1 MDERYTKYSENGE
14 NTDTEL
20 GYNSYK
26 ADPEKI
32 YTDSDNT
39 PADSAT
45 GTEETDAVTGT
56 AATFTETDTATGTAA
71 AFTEADT
78 AADTAAAFTET
89 ETYTGNTLEE
99 NIAQSA
105 DTAYSAETPI
115 YTETVVYGDNSASY
129 DTYAN
134 TDTQDAYSQYIDTPS
149 NDLFSNYTDYS
160 NSTNQQPSGSKPVR
174 EKSRAAKFFTVLG
187 CAIVFGLVAA
197 GVFIGTIF
205 VYNKVTG
212 KNEETNVSLTTVRD
226 ISEQQATGIEILS
239 DSTERIGTT
248 AILDSVNST
257 STDISDIV
265 EKCMPSIVSINTKVT
280 QNSIFGKY
288 QATGAGSGI
297 IMEKND
303 DELLIATNNHV
314 ISDSTETTITFCD
327 ETTAIAVTK
336 GADSIAD
343 LAVVAVKL
351 SDISEETLKTIKVA
365 SLGDS
370 DQVKVGQMAIAIGN
384 SLGYGQSV
392 TVGYISAKDR
402 EVNVDNQKM
411 ILLQTDAAI
420 NPGNSGGALLNLD
433 GEVVGINSVKY
444 ADASVEGM
452 GFAIPISRAQN
463 ILAELATREVLAV
476 SDQGYLGIIC
486 IGITKATADSYNWPM
501 GVYVKELVPDGAAE
515 KAGMQVGDIIV
526 AIDDTE
532 TITQQQLLDKLA
544 ATRRDT
550 TVTVTLKRLIDGTH
564 EEMKLD
570 VTLGS
575 KPADNADK
583 DKPADTPESKDVP
596 EKFPNS
602 EDGLENTPFVTPDEN
617 DSQSGAPDNGNDN
630 NGVPGNETP
639 GNETNPGDTSPY
651 GDDYYD
657 YYGDIF
663 DDFFGYDPFEF
674 FFGN

>member
-1 MDERYTKYSENGE
+1 MDENLNFENNNI
-14 NTDTEL
+14 NTEKTEQ
-20 GYNSYK
+20 
-26 ADPEKI
+26 
-32 YTDSDNT
+32 T
-39 PADSAT
+39 PASA
-45 GTEETDAVTGT
+45 EST
-56 AATFTETDTATGTAA
+56 AAYGASQAPASAESTAA
-71 AFTEADT
+71 YGASQAPSSTEST
-78 AADTAAAFTET
+78 
-89 ETYTGNTLEE
+89 
-99 NIAQSA
+99 
-105 DTAYSAETPI
+105 TAYGASQAPASAETTAAYGASQAPSSAES
-115 YTETVVYGDNSASY
+115 TAAPAAGFTAPGGTVPPQNMGTPNPYAQYGQPGNPYWGPVQPYGFIGCAP
-129 DTYAN
+129 N
-134 TDTQDAYSQYIDTPS
+134 GVPYI
-149 NDLFSNYTDYS
+149 
-160 NSTNQQPSGSKPVR
+160 QQPLKPKEKKPSKVG
-174 EKSRAAKFFTVLG
+174 KFFAGLG
-187 CAIVFGLVAA
+187 LSALFGLVAA
-197 GVFIGTIF
+197 CVFILSMWICKKYILNTDESSNTQTQELSTTDKN
-205 VYNKVTG
+205 NKLNLDPVAN
-212 KNEETNVSLTTVRD
+212 KDQLIAPTV
-226 ISEQQATGIEILS
+226 IA
-239 DSTERIGTT
+239 DSANLE
-248 AILDSVNST
+248 
-257 STDISDIV
+257 STDVSKVV
-265 EKCMPSIVSINTKVT
+265 EEVMPSIVSIDCTFNTST
-280 QNSIFGKY
+280 IWGTY
-288 QATGAGSGI
+288 QSAGAGSGI
-297 IMEKND
+297 VLKKTD
-303 DELLIATNNHV
+303 KELLIATNSHV
-314 ISDSTETTITFCD
+314 INGALTIKVTFNNSKSFD
-327 ETTAIAVTK
+327 ASLKGKDAV
-336 GADSIAD
+336 AD
-343 LAVVAVKL
+343 LAVISIPL
-351 SDISEETLKTIKVA
+351 SDIDDETIKAIKVA
-365 SLGDS
+365 TLGNS
-370 DQVKVGQMAIAIGN
+370 DDIKVGQMAIAIGN

-402 EVNVDNQKM
+402 EVNVDSQKM

-486 IGITKATADSYNWPM
+486 IGITQATADSYNWPM

-544 ATRRDT
+544 STRRDT

-596 EKFPNS
+596 EKIPNS

-617 DSQSGAPDNGNDN
+617 DSQSGAPDNGNGN
-630 NGVPGNETP
+630 NRIPGNETP
-639 GNETNPGDTSPY
+639 DNGTNPGDTSPY